1 MIDERLSMIDGRSS
15 MIDHM
20 ANSWILEDKTQK
32 ASHTGGGY
40 GEALYENSASNP

>member
-32 ASHTGGGY
+32 ASHKGGDLE
-40 GEALYENSASNP
+40 EALDEKSASNP